1 VDITFCARCGAR
13 IRPSDLKAGR
23 CRREGNAA
31 WCPACTKALAGVPP
45 GSARAL
51 VVGEPPASKAPLGVD
66 AVSAKGSRPSKKKPG
81 NREDG
86 A

>member
-13 IRPSDLKAGR
+13 IRPKDLKAGR
-23 CRREGNAA
+23 CRREENAA
-31 WCPACTKALAGVPP
+31 WCPACAKALAGVPP

-66 AVSAKGSRPSKKKPG
+66 AFSVKLARPARKKAEEDKGGS
-81 NREDG
+81 
-86 A
+86 